1 MSPSWVNVA
10 VSDAAADTVIDPVR
24 FAGGVVVVD
33 AVEPP
38 QAARVRA
45 MTPSP
50 TTRRCGRRNVRGAE
64 FMLVGPP

>member
-1 MSPSWVNVA
+1 MAPSWVNVA

-24 FAGGVVVVD
+24 FAGVVVVVD
-33 AVEPP
+33 VVELS

-45 MTPSP
+45 KTPSP
-50 TTRRCGRRNVRGAE
+50 TMRRFGQRKVRGAA